1 MTPAAIGRHAAM
13 TARSRRTAFGQASE
27 PIELSHQTMT
37 STDAVAW
44 NRAMDASLAST
55 GVVDQEVFR
64 RFLEAHDHDAASTA
78 GWLEAKLQVLQAR
91 LVRGGTLTVHAPPHD
106 DLVAITAPEDLAS
119 WVAKYFPSA
128 RLR

>member
-1 MTPAAIGRHAAM
+1 
-13 TARSRRTAFGQASE
+13 
-27 PIELSHQTMT
+27 MT

-44 NRAMDASLAST
+44 NREMDASLAST

-64 RFLEAHDHDAASTA
+64 RFLEAHAYDAASTV
-78 GWLEAKLQVLQAR
+78 GWLEAKLQVLRAR

-106 DLVAITAPEDLAS
+106 DLVAITASDDLAS

>member
-1 MTPAAIGRHAAM
+1 
-13 TARSRRTAFGQASE
+13 
-27 PIELSHQTMT
+27 MT

-44 NRAMDASLAST
+44 NRELDASLAST

-64 RFLEAHDHDAASTA
+64 HFLKAHDYGAASTV
-78 GWLEAKLQVLQAR
+78 GWLEAKMRVLLAR
-91 LVRGGTLTVHAPPHD
+91 LVGGGTLTVHAPPHD
-106 DLVAITAPEDLAS
+106 DLVAITASEDLAS